1 MFWPIFVA
9 KTKIIYGYNFRAP
22 LTIFA
27 KSSILDAQLGS
38 EYASVIPQCFGGLHL
53 PSTDHNNMNFHMK
66 NVTKS

>member
-1 MFWPIFVA
+1 MFSPIFVA

-38 EYASVIPQCFGGLHL
+38 EYASVIPQLMRVNPFQR
-53 PSTDHNNMNFHMK
+53 PSL
-66 NVTKS
+66 VTCSEALNLL